1 MTDVLSKEQ
10 VAACLEGDYGPEHLT
25 PHSMVVALCDS
36 HEALRAEVARLTE
49 ELRQM
54 RECPMILCP
63 FEEENVKLRA
73 ELAARDAERTE

>member
-1 MTDVLSKEQ
+1 
-10 VAACLEGDYGPEHLT
+10 
-25 PHSMVVALCDS
+25 MVVALCDS